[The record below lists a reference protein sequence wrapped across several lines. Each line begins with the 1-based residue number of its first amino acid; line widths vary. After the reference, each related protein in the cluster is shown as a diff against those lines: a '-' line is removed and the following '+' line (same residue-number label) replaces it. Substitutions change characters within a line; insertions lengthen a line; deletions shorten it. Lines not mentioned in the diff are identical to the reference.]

1 MRLAGPAF
9 TVHVPAFDNLWIHR
23 AVYAAR
29 EGDILVIS
37 TSGGLEAGYWGDI
50 LNEAAIA
57 QNLGGIVIDGGVRDS
72 AGLIRNSLPVF
83 SNGVSIRGT
92 VKGREAI
99 AWLRQPIRI
108 GEIVVKQDDLVM
120 GDADGVV
127 VIPARDVGR
136 VIDAGTRR
144 ESDETEKIAR
154 IRAGERTIDLY
165 GIRSIM
171 IAQAPVIGSAHYPD
185 LHQFIGGH
193 WREAASRCR
202 AGRHQ
207 PGDRRDR
214 RGAAGG
220 FGHRHRRGARRSCRQ
235 RSDLAP
241 SDALRPRQNHS
252 PCRAAIA

>member
-1 MRLAGPAF
+1 MNQESKAAHFEPAQLKLARELGSATLHEAAGRIGALPSAIKPLSPAMHLAGPAF

-57 QNLGGIVIDGGVRDS
+57 QHLGGIVIDGGVRDS

-92 VKGREAI
+92 VKGRETI

-127 VIPARDVGR
+127 VIPAKDVGR
-136 VIDAGTRR
+136 VLDAGTRR
-144 ESDETEKIAR
+144 DSDETEKIAR

-165 GIRSIM
+165 G
-171 IAQAPVIGSAHYPD
+171 
-185 LHQFIGGH
+185 
-193 WREAASRCR
+193 
-202 AGRHQ
+202 
-207 PGDRRDR
+207 
-214 RGAAGG
+214 
-220 FGHRHRRGARRSCRQ
+220 FG
-235 RSDLAP
+235 P
-241 SDALRPRQNHS
+241 S
-252 PCRAAIA
+252 

>member
-1 MRLAGPAF
+1 MDQESKAARFEPVQLKLARELGSATLHEAAGRIGALPSAIKPLSPTMRLAGPAF

-127 VIPARDVGR
+127 VIPARDVSR
-136 VIDAGTRR
+136 VIDAGRRR

-165 GIRSIM
+165 G
-171 IAQAPVIGSAHYPD
+171 
-185 LHQFIGGH
+185 
-193 WREAASRCR
+193 
-202 AGRHQ
+202 
-207 PGDRRDR
+207 
-214 RGAAGG
+214 
-220 FGHRHRRGARRSCRQ
+220 FG
-235 RSDLAP
+235 P
-241 SDALRPRQNHS
+241 S
-252 PCRAAIA
+252 